1 MSIVNFKPSARQDLL
16 EIEEFIA
23 EDNLTTAKA
32 FVDMM
37 QQKCYVLAE
46 FPQMGT
52 SRENLRMHPVGDDS
66 SDGWKVEF
74 GPEGVQARRHH
85 AVSDHVRQTEFE
97 PLEGSRQPVPRQ

>member
-23 EDNLTTAKA
+23 EDSLATAKA

-52 SRENLRMHPVGDDS
+52 SRENLRMHPVGDYKIYYQPIE
-66 SDGWKVEF
+66 GGVEIIR
-74 GPEGVQARRHH
+74 VLH
-85 AVSDHVRQTEFE
+85 AKRKFPS
-97 PLEGSRQPVPRQ
+97 LA